1 MVWGRDAEVSY
12 FHKASCFQVVKK
24 RPWQNKGNFDLVNE
38 YFTLAEREQS
48 RGNQPLAVFGFVLAG
63 V

>member
-1 MVWGRDAEVSY
+1 
-12 FHKASCFQVVKK
+12 VVKK